1 LWAGL
6 AELAELAKLANYSAF
21 HSKQKWNSAVSG
33 HATVSKFFLSL
44 VGCGAW
50 RKQKPMSCPSIGCL
64 SNPHCQKRQFLQDLL
79 SGRISLI

>member
-6 AELAELAKLANYSAF
+6 AELAELADYLAF

-33 HATVSKFFLSL
+33 HATVSNFLSL

-64 SNPHCQKRQFLQDLL
+64 SNPHSQKRQFLQDLL